1 MTDPNPVAHRLTEL
15 IAKSGPVSVAT
26 FMEIALAD
34 PDGGYYM
41 TRDPLGAAGDFT
53 TAPEIS
59 QMFGELIGLWCA
71 DTWQQ
76 LGAPDAFA
84 LIELGPG
91 RGTLM
96 ADALRAMATVPA
108 CRAAARVQLV
118 ETSPVLRDA
127 QASALSGADPA
138 WHDTLPASDG
148 MPTIVIANE
157 FLDALPVRQFVKS
170 GGRWRERQVTNG
182 PDGGFAF
189 TMGDGKPDAPEAPQL
204 LEAALDGEILETSPA
219 IASVVGDISARIAAD
234 GGVALIID
242 YGHPHSAVGDTLQ
255 AVRRHRP
262 VDPLDAPGTADLTA
276 HVDFARVAS
285 ASASTGL
292 RSWGPVTQGVFLAQ
306 LGIHARADA
315 LRAGA
320 GTRQERDI
328 DAALARLIGPAEMG
342 TLFKVLALS
351 EQWIDRL
358 AGFDPGP

>member
-71 DTWQQ
+71 DTWQR

-84 LIELGPG
+84 LIEFGPG

-127 QASALSGADPA
+127 QAAALSGADPT

-170 GGRWRERQVTNG
+170 GGRWRERLVTTG
-182 PDGGFAF
+182 PAGRFAF
-189 TMGDGKPDAPEAPQL
+189 ILGDDEPDVPEAPRL

-219 IASVVGDISARIAAD
+219 IASVVGDISARIGAD

-285 ASASTGL
+285 TAASTGL
-292 RSWGPVTQGVFLAQ
+292 RSWGPVTQGAFLAQ

-320 GTRQERDI
+320 DTRQQRDI